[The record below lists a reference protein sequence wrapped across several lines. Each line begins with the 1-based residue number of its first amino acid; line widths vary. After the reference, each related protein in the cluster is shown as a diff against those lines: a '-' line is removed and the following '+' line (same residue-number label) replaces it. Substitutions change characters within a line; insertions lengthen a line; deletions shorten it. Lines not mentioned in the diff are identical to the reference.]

1 MHLTRG
7 LRRGDDDRGLT
18 LTELLVTIMVLGVIM
33 VPLGNALIGFI
44 RMTDDTSQRLSE
56 SRDAQ
61 IAAAYFAQDVQSVGT
76 RDWTAYPYP
85 LRQSVER
92 DAPATGGLY
101 PCGAAGTPAAVIRLA
116 WDDPTSARDS
126 PTVIRVSYVVETV
139 GAERQLHRILCKG
152 TAVPT
157 SDIVIAHSLDT
168 TLPAV
173 TCSPACTG
181 APATVSLTLNI
192 RDPRNTG
199 PAFKVVLSG
208 QRRQT

>member
-1 MHLTRG
+1 MHLRRG
-7 LRRGDDDRGLT
+7 LRRNDDRGLT

-76 RDWTAYPYP
+76 RDWAAYPYP

-92 DAPATGGLY
+92 DAPAAGGLY

-116 WDDPTSARDS
+116 WDDPASARDS
-126 PTVIRVSYVVETV
+126 PTVNRVSYVVETV
-139 GAERQLHRILCKG
+139 GSERQLHRILCKG
-152 TAVPT
+152 AAVPT
-157 SDIVIAHSLDT
+157 SDIVVARSLDT
-168 TLPAV
+168 ALPAV

-181 APATVSLTLNI
+181 APASVSLTLNI